1 MDAYNYDSIR
11 FQTQERLERRAHEA
25 ATERLA
31 RQLRGTT
38 ATTRVK
44 ERLQASWVL
53 RLSRP
58 VFGRPSMRVR
68 PS

>member
-1 MDAYNYDSIR
+1 MDAYYDSIR

-31 RQLRGTT
+31 RELRGTT

-44 ERLQASWVL
+44 ERLQASWAL

-58 VFGRPSMRVR
+58 VFGRSWLRVR

>member
-44 ERLQASWVL
+44 ERLQASWAF

-58 VFGRPSMRVR
+58 VFGRQSMRVR